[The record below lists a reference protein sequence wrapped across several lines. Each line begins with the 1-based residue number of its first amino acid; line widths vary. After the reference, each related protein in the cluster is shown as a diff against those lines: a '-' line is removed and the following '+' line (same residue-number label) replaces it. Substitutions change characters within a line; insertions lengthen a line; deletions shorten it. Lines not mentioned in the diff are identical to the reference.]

1 MEGRR
6 QPTPGPEPDSTGQGL
21 ARYARLLANVEDCL
35 WQTLVDADGN
45 PRVLYVS
52 PAWMRIWGF
61 EPEDLYRNPN
71 LWIECILD
79 EDRSLAQTVF
89 EATFRE
95 GTAQTVSYRIRNRQG
110 DIRWIEDHMSPDVD
124 LPDGSK
130 SICGVARDI
139 TYRKQLEARAMQL
152 ERHSLLSQ
160 LADGIAHDFN
170 NLLVGILGRA
180 SLLRHDCDDPQ
191 VRHELSEIERTARF
205 AEELCKH
212 LRAYAGRIELER
224 RAEDLNAVLRESV
237 GLLRLVAGASLRI
250 ELELEAASSWT
261 RIDRVQLRQI
271 LLNLVRNAAEAG
283 ARHVRLRSANFRLR
297 EDDLARLDAAPN
309 VEPGDYL
316 MLRIEDDGVGFD
328 IETGR
333 RVFEPFYSTKGLGR
347 GLGLATVRGIV
358 LAHEGALQVASQPG
372 RGSSFSMYLPV
383 VEAPEPAEIP
393 PPEATG
399 PRLRGASVLLVDD
412 DESILQV
419 TQRMLQRLG
428 FSIQLARDARGA
440 LALAEDAGDRFQIA
454 IVDSSLGHD
463 DGIELAVALRRRRP
477 DLPVLLM
484 SGLDRRDDL
493 EAALG
498 RSPTIGLLLK
508 PFTPEQLLARISEV
522 VLR

>member
-1 MEGRR
+1 MEPRL
-6 QPTPGPEPDSTGQGL
+6 QPTPGPEPDPSGHGL

-35 WQTLVDADGN
+35 WETAVDPDGV

-52 PAWMRIWGF
+52 SAWSKIWGYR
-61 EPEDLYRNPN
+61 PDDLYSNPH
-71 LWIECILD
+71 LWIECIVD
-79 EDRSLAQTVF
+79 EDRALAQVVF
-89 EATFRE
+89 EASFRE
-95 GTAQTVSYRIRNRQG
+95 GKAQTVSYRIRNRQG
-110 DIRWIEDHMSPDVD
+110 DIRWIEDHMSPDVE
-124 LPDGSK
+124 LLDGTK
-130 SICGVARDI
+130 VICGVARDI
-139 TYRKQLEARAMQL
+139 TYRKQLEARSMQL
-152 ERHSLLSQ
+152 ERHSLLAQ

-180 SLLRHDCDDPQ
+180 SLLRHDCDDPE

-212 LRAYAGRIELER
+212 LRAYAGRVELEKR
-224 RAEDLNAVLRESV
+224 PEDLNAILRESV

-250 ELELEAASSWT
+250 ELELEANESWT
-261 RIDRVQLRQI
+261 QVDRVQLRQI

-283 ARHVRLRSANFRLR
+283 ARHVRLRSANARLN
-297 EDDLARLDAAPN
+297 EADLERLDAAPN
-309 VEPGDYL
+309 LAPGEFL
-316 MLRIEDDGVGFD
+316 LLRIEDDGVGFD
-328 IETGR
+328 VETSR

-358 LAHEGALQVASQPG
+358 FAHDGALQVFSQPG
-372 RGSSFSMYLPV
+372 RGSSFSLYLPSV
-383 VEAPEPAEIP
+383 DAPLQVEDP
-393 PPEATG
+393 PPAATN

-440 LALAEDAGDRFQIA
+440 LALASDAGDRFQIA
-454 IVDSSLGHD
+454 IVDSSLGND

-477 DLPVLLM
+477 ELPVLLM
-484 SGLDRRDDL
+484 SGLDRREDL
-493 EAALG
+493 ETALG

-508 PFTPEQLLARISEV
+508 PFSPEQLLARISEV